1 MKKLLLVF
9 MLGFSAIVFGAF
21 KEDIMYVG
29 FDKFSDTSLLNEVV
43 VTFNSKTGKYSFIY
57 VNSDHGMDMWLEQ
70 GYVAQENFG
79 KDSAQ
84 IMEYKG
90 KKLTQLSYEQMR
102 KIAAET
108 DFFNTCTW

>member
-1 MKKLLLVF
+1 
-9 MLGFSAIVFGAF
+9 
-21 KEDIMYVG
+21 
-29 FDKFSDTSLLNEVV
+29 
-43 VTFNSKTGKYSFIY
+43 
-57 VNSDHGMDMWLEQ
+57 MDMWLEQ

>member
-1 MKKLLLVF
+1 MKKLLVILIF
-9 MLGFSAIVFGAF
+9 GFSVVAF
-21 KEDIMYVG
+21 ANFNEKILYVG

-43 VTFNSKTGKYSFIY
+43 VTCNDKTGKYTFVR

-70 GYVAQENFG
+70 GYVSQNDFSQN
-79 KDSAQ
+79 SAQ
-84 IMEYKG
+84 IMVYKG